1 MTWIFAVMEKG
12 KTMSVDKWAYDP
24 KYCTGYCCGDCDLCN
39 DWKNRDEEEEDDYEK
54 NIQDLRKGE
63 E

>member
-1 MTWIFAVMEKG
+1 
-12 KTMSVDKWAYDP
+12 MSVDKWAYDP